1 MISVSMFLKWIMRIS
16 IKVSDNCGAG
26 ALIDSVRRLFLCD
39 TPDKQPLCLHE
50 WIFAGGGIM
59 HNYDQYKI
67 YNMHMKKY
75 IKRKIIYT
83 MTEK

>member
-1 MISVSMFLKWIMRIS
+1 
-16 IKVSDNCGAG
+16 
-26 ALIDSVRRLFLCD
+26 
-39 TPDKQPLCLHE
+39 
-50 WIFAGGGIM
+50 M